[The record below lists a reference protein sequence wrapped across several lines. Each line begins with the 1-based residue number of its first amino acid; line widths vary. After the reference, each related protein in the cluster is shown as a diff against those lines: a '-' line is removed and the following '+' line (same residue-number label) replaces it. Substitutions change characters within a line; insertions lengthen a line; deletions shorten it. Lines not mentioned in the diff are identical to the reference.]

1 MTLNTASEE
10 TMLNAKRLLTISS
23 LLVSL
28 ILVGTAQTRMEA
40 HATIPFEFWI
50 EGDRLPAG
58 NYQIEQIES
67 IAYLLF
73 LNSDG
78 KTVDGAYT
86 LAVDANPVKDSEARL
101 VFRIQNGRRYLYG
114 GWGPYGKHVVT
125 AESTRPAPSGD
136 NRVEVPVIFR

>member
-1 MTLNTASEE
+1 
-10 TMLNAKRLLTISS
+10 MLSARRLLTISG

-28 ILVGTAQTRMEA
+28 VLVGTAQPPMEA
-40 HATIPFEFWI
+40 YATIPFEFWI
-50 EGDRLPAG
+50 KGDRLPAG

-67 IAYLLF
+67 TAYLLF
-73 LNSDG
+73 LSTDG
-78 KTVDGAYT
+78 KIVDGAYT

-114 GWGPYGKHVVT
+114 GWGPYGKHVLT
-125 AESTRPAPSGD
+125 SESTRPAPSGD